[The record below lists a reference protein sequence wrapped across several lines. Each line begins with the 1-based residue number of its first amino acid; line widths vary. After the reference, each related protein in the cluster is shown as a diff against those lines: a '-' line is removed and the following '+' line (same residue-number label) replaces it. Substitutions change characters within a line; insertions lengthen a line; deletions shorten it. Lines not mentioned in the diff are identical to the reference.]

1 MAFMR
6 GKYYIW
12 EEDDTI
18 NNWTKSL
25 PLKIF
30 DALVLMRMAELI
42 TIDKKSF
49 KSALKTALQYQG
61 NFGCDALC
69 KLQKKVTASKMIKL
83 YIKILKK
90 TKLTK
95 SK

>member
-12 EEDDTI
+12 EGNEQI

-49 KSALKTALQYQG
+49 KIALKTALLYQG

-69 KLQKKVTASKMIKL
+69 KLQKKMTATKMIKL
-83 YIKILKK
+83 YIKVLR
-90 TKLTK
+90 K
-95 SK
+95 SKSAKQK